1 MKWLIGTLAVF
12 LVLVLT
18 IGAFLGPDD
27 LRSCGNRPGERPPCQ
42 AADAVVAISGGDT
55 SARTAEA
62 IRLYQN
68 GWAKKLVLSGA
79 ALDDLSPS
87 NAAVMRHQALEAG
100 VPADAILIDQDSR
113 TTLQNA
119 AFVHQIFKDNNIKS
133 IILVTSA
140 YHQRRASLEF
150 GRYQDIEVRN
160 HPVPSDRQWS
170 ALWWLTPGGWWIAGS
185 EIAKI
190 IGFYLGEST

>member
-1 MKWLIGTLAVF
+1 MKWLIGILAGF
-12 LVLVLT
+12 LILVLM

-27 LRSCGNRPGERPPCQ
+27 LRGCNSHPGERPPCQ
-42 AADAVVAISGGDT
+42 PADAVVAISGGDT

-62 IRLYQN
+62 IRMYQN
-68 GWAKKLVLSGA
+68 GWGKKLVLSGA
-79 ALDDLSPS
+79 ALDEESPS
-87 NAAVMRHQALEAG
+87 NAAVMREQALAAG
-100 VPADAILIDQDSR
+100 VPSAAILIDQDSR

-119 AFVHQIFKDNNIKS
+119 AYVQEIFKNNDIKS

-140 YHQRRASLEF
+140 YHQRRAALEF

-160 HPVPSDRQWS
+160 HPVASDRQWS
-170 ALWWLTPGGWWIAGS
+170 GLWWLTPRGWWIAGS